1 VRPFDFRAVVT
12 KVTMELKERIAT
24 IIKVN
29 NHTASSF
36 ADLIGIQRSSV
47 SHILNGRNN
56 PSLDFIQKV
65 IENFPRVDPGWL
77 ITGKNPEPKKPDD
90 APTVNNSPLDTP
102 STKNRGSKIQDAD
115 HERQYQTAKTKSK
128 LGSEIKTIEK
138 IVIFYTD
145 RTFETYEQD

>member
-1 VRPFDFRAVVT
+1 MAICDFSPNFAVTRAINTYVT
-12 KVTMELKERIAT
+12 SVTMELKDRIAT

-36 ADLIGIQRSSV
+36 ADLLGIQRSSV

-65 IENFPRVDPGWL
+65 LDNFPRVDSGWL
-77 ITGKNPEPKKPDD
+77 ITGKNPESKTKIELPGENKTTQEMGSLSPKK
-90 APTVNNSPLDTP
+90 
-102 STKNRGSKIQDAD
+102 
-115 HERQYQTAKTKSK
+115 K
-128 LGSEIKTIEK
+128 LKKASGIKTIEK

-145 RTFETYEQD
+145 RTFETYEED

>member
-1 VRPFDFRAVVT
+1 
-12 KVTMELKERIAT
+12 MELKDRIAT

-36 ADLIGIQRSSV
+36 ADLLGIQRSSV

-65 IENFPRVDPGWL
+65 LENFPRVDSGWL
-77 ITGKNPEPKKPDD
+77 ITGKNPESKKPDD
-90 APTVNNSPLDTP
+90 TPTINKAP
-102 STKNRGSKIQDAD
+102 
-115 HERQYQTAKTKSK
+115 HEITTQQPKMKSK
-128 LGSEIKTIEK
+128 SKSEIKTIEK

>member
-1 VRPFDFRAVVT
+1 MD
-12 KVTMELKERIAT
+12 LKDRIAT

-36 ADLIGIQRSSV
+36 ADLLGIQRSSV

-65 IENFPRVDPGWL
+65 LDNFPRVDSGWL
-77 ITGKNPEPKKPDD
+77 ITGKDPESKKQNDLPGVNKSAHETENPKPK
-90 APTVNNSPLDTP
+90 N
-102 STKNRGSKIQDAD
+102 
-115 HERQYQTAKTKSK
+115 K
-128 LGSEIKTIEK
+128 LKLSSDGKTIEK

>member
-1 VRPFDFRAVVT
+1 MD
-12 KVTMELKERIAT
+12 LKDRIAT

-36 ADLIGIQRSSV
+36 ADLLGIQRSSV

-65 IENFPRVDPGWL
+65 LENFPRVDSGWL
-77 ITGKNPEPKKPDD
+77 ITGKNPESKNQNEL
-90 APTVNNSPLDTP
+90 PTVNKAP
-102 STKNRGSKIQDAD
+102 
-115 HERQYQTAKTKSK
+115 HEMEPQKPKKK
-128 LGSEIKTIEK
+128 LKLPPDIKTIEK

>member
-1 VRPFDFRAVVT
+1 
-12 KVTMELKERIAT
+12 MELKDRIAT

-36 ADLIGIQRSSV
+36 ADLLGIQRSSV

-65 IENFPRVDPGWL
+65 LENFPRVDSGWL
-77 ITGKNPEPKKPDD
+77 ITGKSPESKKTSD
-90 APTVNNSPLDTP
+90 APTVDKSPLEISNQTP
-102 STKNRGSKIQDAD
+102 KRMSKKA
-115 HERQYQTAKTKSK
+115 
-128 LGSEIKTIEK
+128 SEIKTIEK
-138 IVIFYTD
+138 IVIFYSD